1 MSTVKYRC
9 TGAQREY
16 FMLSGRVSTDF
27 LEKGVPQVKKQE
39 VYQSLG
45 KETGG
50 RQGTGREEG
59 DLEHKDSKRHRCD
72 GSALAYS

>member
-16 FMLSGRVSTDF
+16 FMLPGRVSTDF
-27 LEKGVPQVKKQE
+27 LEKGVPQV
-39 VYQSLG
+39 SLG

-50 RQGTGREEG
+50 RKGTGREEG